1 MELRQESE
9 LPLKRHYQRHT
20 EQCGG
25 SDWAVVEKIV
35 TAGTVD
41 VIPPGDH
48 ICDCDRAAV
57 IARLSNEDARIAL
70 KVNSNVLKRLIELK
84 EQLWPASTR

>member
-1 MELRQESE
+1 MELRPEGE
-9 LPLKRHYQRHT
+9 LPLKRTYQRHDDNCT
-20 EQCGG
+20 G

-57 IARLSNEDARIAL
+57 IARLSYEDARIAL
-70 KVNSNVLKRLIELK
+70 KVNNHVLKRLIDLK